1 MMIIFV
7 LFQLTALKRP
17 RSLLVFINPFGGKRR
32 APRVFEET
40 VSPLMELAKI
50 RTHVISRCLLNQ
62 KYIVILKL
70 SLYLTKSYVNPCYI
84 YTFHMYWRL
93 WYTLWHLSY
102 WYPVDFWRSNNAA
115 IFNSCFSHYTCR
127 TCQGGDN
134 QVRPAV
140 SGRVSLTYNASSLSR
155 LLSSSLF
162 CDNYCKSGYL
172 RRGLIRIFYG
182 QTIRICFKYAEV
194 RITSQKFQVF
204 NTCTGLLYAF

>member
-70 SLYLTKSYVNPCYI
+70 SLYLTKSYIAI
-84 YTFHMYWRL
+84 YTHFICTEDYD
-93 WYTLWHLSY
+93 TLWHLSC
-102 WYPVDFWRSNNAA
+102 WCQVDFWRSNNAA

-140 SGRVSLTYNASSLSR
+140 SGRVSLTYNAWSLSH

-162 CDNYCKSGYL
+162 SDNYCKSGYL